1 LSDYNRCVE
10 ENIKLKETNER
21 LMRKK
26 TNVEAKYDI
35 AQRKLDQMLGV
46 GYIDQSQ
53 YHNTFNERFNGK
65 LPKDPKVSFLAT
77 I

>member
-1 LSDYNRCVE
+1 
-10 ENIKLKETNER
+10 
-21 LMRKK
+21 MRKK
-26 TNVEAKYDI
+26 TNVEAKYEI

-46 GYIDQSQ
+46 GYIEQSQ

>member
-1 LSDYNRCVE
+1 
-10 ENIKLKETNER
+10 
-21 LMRKK
+21 MRKK
-26 TNVEAKYDI
+26 TNVEAKYEI